1 MVALTYK
8 PMTYDPK
15 TRTWVDAHDDAED
28 ERTPA
33 WVSYAVEA
41 RRRAAR
47 Q

>member
-8 PMTYDPK
+8 PKTYDPT

-28 ERTPA
+28 ERTPS
-33 WVSYAVEA
+33 WVSDAIAA

-47 Q
+47 R